1 MPGISDLGDSLSNA
15 VLCRETCP
23 VTVKAL
29 SRTGPVGTSWFFT
42 SSSSSSLTR
51 EELKLPH
58 IFVLGSINPRYGR
71 LHSVSTCCTPQDYP
85 EMAKDS
91 TGLISLIKQFLE
103 YIKKYV
109 DANPCVTPIIMILG
123 HGGPL
128 GDSDLNIQ
136 LGVRGFPVIKS
147 SIISDFIKE
156 LQFKECYG
164 LIETC
169 FSGLFDTSC
178 FTGALT
184 AANSEQEANHGI
196 LQQSIDFLSGS
207 TFTFNKIHEMA
218 TSELSPIVINR
229 MAWSDDRDV
238 QDRFTSQKRGRTD
251 IEFMSVPKILEN
263 LTPIVK
269 DLKEGKLNGK
279 GGKGFTTPEYTDELN
294 KRHPELSYTVDNV
307 NYILSHHLKKVY
319 LSI

>member
-1 MPGISDLGDSLSNA
+1 MDFDTGIENSFSNLSVDLQIPEKDEKLS
-15 VLCRETCP
+15 
-23 VTVKAL
+23 
-29 SRTGPVGTSWFFT
+29 
-42 SSSSSSLTR
+42 
-51 EELKLPH
+51 H
-58 IFVLGSINPRYGR
+58 IFVLGSINPRYSQ
-71 LHSVSTCCTPQDYP
+71 LDSVSTCCIPQDYP

-91 TGLISLIKQFLE
+91 AGLISLIKQFLE
-103 YIKKYV
+103 CIKKYV
-109 DANPCVTPIIMILG
+109 DANPCITPIIMILG

-136 LGVRGFPVIKS
+136 LGVKGFPIIKS
-147 SIISDFIKE
+147 SIISDFIKK

-184 AANSEQEANHGI
+184 AANTEQEANHGI
-196 LQQSIDFLSGS
+196 LQQSINFLLSEP
-207 TFTFNKIHEMA
+207 TFTLNKIHEMA

-229 MAWSDDRDV
+229 MVWSEDRDV

-251 IEFMSVPKILEN
+251 IEFMSVPNILEN

-269 DLKEGKLNGK
+269 DLKEGKLEGK
-279 GGKGFTTPEYTDELN
+279 GRKGFTSSEFTDELN
-294 KRHPELSYTVDNV
+294 KRYPGLYYRVDKI
-307 NYILSHHLKKVY
+307 NYILDKHLKS
-319 LSI
+319 LLQDLEI

>member
-15 VLCRETCP
+15 ILCGETGP

-29 SRTGPVGTSWFFT
+29 SRTGPVGTSWFLT

-58 IFVLGSINPRYGR
+58 IFVLGSINLRYSQ
-71 LHSVSTCCTPQDYP
+71 LYSVATCCIPQNYL
-85 EMAKDS
+85 EIVKDS
-91 TGLISLIKQFLE
+91 TSLISLIKQFLE
-103 YIKKYV
+103 DIKKYV
-109 DANPCVTPIIMILG
+109 DANPCITPIIMILG

-196 LQQSIDFLSGS
+196 LQQSIDSLLPKS
-207 TFTFNKIHEMA
+207 TFTLNEIHEMA
-218 TSELSPIVINR
+218 TSESSPIVISR
-229 MAWSDDRDV
+229 LAWSDDRDV

-279 GGKGFTTPEYTDELN
+279 GGKGFTSSEFTDELN
-294 KRHPELSYTVDNV
+294 KRYPELYYTVDNV
-307 NYILSHHLKKVY
+307 NYILSHH
-319 LSI
+319 

>member
-1 MPGISDLGDSLSNA
+1 MDSDTGIENSFSHLSVDLQISEKN
-15 VLCRETCP
+15 
-23 VTVKAL
+23 K
-29 SRTGPVGTSWFFT
+29 
-42 SSSSSSLTR
+42 
-51 EELKLPH
+51 KIPH
-58 IFVLGSINPRYGR
+58 IFVLGSINPRYSQ
-71 LHSVSTCCTPQDYP
+71 LYSVATCCIPQNYL
-85 EMAKDS
+85 EIVKDS
-91 TGLISLIKQFLE
+91 TSLISLIKQFLE

-109 DANPCVTPIIMILG
+109 DTNPCVTPIIMILG

-156 LQFKECYG
+156 SQFKECYG

-196 LQQSIDFLSGS
+196 IQQSLNFLLSEK
-207 TFTFNKIHEMA
+207 TFTLNKIHEMA
-218 TSELSPIVINR
+218 TSELSPIVITR

-279 GGKGFTTPEYTDELN
+279 EGKGFTTPEFTDELN
-294 KRHPELSYTVDNV
+294 KRYPGLCYTVDKI
-307 NYILSHHLKKVY
+307 NYILDKHLKS
-319 LSI
+319 LL